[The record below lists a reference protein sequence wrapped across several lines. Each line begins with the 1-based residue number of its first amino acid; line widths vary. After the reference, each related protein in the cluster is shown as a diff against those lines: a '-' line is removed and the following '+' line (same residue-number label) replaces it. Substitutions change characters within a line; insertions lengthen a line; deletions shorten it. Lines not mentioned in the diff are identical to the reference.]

1 MNIADG
7 LFYKE
12 NFHVLSSLNI
22 IELDR
27 KILIYYIQN
36 YLRFNEIN
44 SFIDLDINKTAE
56 KYYNKTGLKFA
67 NKLYLVD
74 NKLNDSIC
82 YLNIELQKID
92 LNSNNNFNNKF
103 TTNFIYQNINNN
115 NNQYEIL
122 NILICL
128 EPKEAQNTNIYNDP
142 NFLNK
147 LNIINTNT
155 KINNSE
161 NFKIKNLEINTNNKE
176 KNENLSMTIDNN
188 NNNNTKPCNQN
199 ENKINLIKKCKKKNF
214 TKSAI

>member
-12 NFHVLSSLNI
+12 NFYVLSSLNI

-82 YLNIELQKID
+82 YLVIELQKID
-92 LNSNNNFNNKF
+92 FNSNNNFNNKF

-115 NNQYEIL
+115 YNQYEIF

-128 EPKEAQNTNIYNDP
+128 EPKEAQNINIYNDP
-142 NFLNK
+142 NFFNK
-147 LNIINTNT
+147 LNKINTDT

-161 NFKIKNLEINTNNKE
+161 NYNIKNLEINTINKE

-199 ENKINLIKKCKKKNF
+199 KNKINLIKKCKKKKF
-214 TKSAI
+214 SKSAI